1 MSERESGYKKKPV
14 RRENKQVNFRVSEQ
28 EYSKLKESADVLNMS
43 VAQFAKSKAKG
54 AHLVKPKFDS
64 DTQKELVTQL
74 SRLGANVNQIAKA
87 IHSNPNL
94 STDRIELNLNEVKKR
109 VNELWQQLS

>member
-1 MSERESGYKKKPV
+1 MSAHENGYRKKPN

-28 EYSKLKESADVLNMS
+28 EYNKLKESADVLNMS

-64 DTQKELVTQL
+64 DTQKALVTQL
-74 SRLGANVNQIAKA
+74 SRLGANVNQIAKV

-94 STDRIELNLNEVKKR
+94 STERIELNLNEIKKR
-109 VNELWQQLS
+109 VNDLWQQLS